1 MAVAFDIQSESHT
14 GTTGSASEASFTWS
28 HNPTGVPRGVL
39 VFTFV
44 NANADNA
51 TGVTYDSVALTA
63 LAGARAVNTG
73 TEPGDVKAWFLG
85 ASVPT
90 TDPANVVVTR
100 TNNANV
106 MYAVAITLTG
116 AANLEMKGTPVL
128 VTTIGTLAE
137 TNVDSGADTA
147 IRFAGLNSGLAA
159 VPTIGGN
166 SSAHNPTGSIDFGS
180 RIISTCRETTP
191 GSGSRPVGWSDAGS
205 DDRAVVYLAIGEVA
219 VAMSLLPTRTPY
231 ENLRTR

>member
-1 MAVAFDIQSESHT
+1 
-14 GTTGSASEASFTWS
+14 
-28 HNPTGVPRGVL
+28 

-51 TGVTYDSVALTA
+51 TGVTYDGAA
-63 LAGARAVNTG
+63 LAALGGARAVNTG
-73 TEPGDVKAWFLG
+73 TEPGDVKAWLLG

-106 MYAVAITLTG
+106 MYAVAITLT
-116 AANLEMKGTPVL
+116 AAADLEMKGTPVL

-147 IRFAGLNSGLAA
+147 IRLAGLNSGLAA

-180 RIISTCRETTP
+180 RVVSTCHETTP

-205 DDRAVVYLAIGEVA
+205 DDRAVVYLAIGEIA
-219 VAMSLLPTRTPY
+219 AATSLVIPKSDRR
-231 ENLRTR
+231 NRRLRRSS